1 MTEKKNHVWHPYT
14 KFSAGTLTNIVRA
27 EGSFLYDDQG
37 NRYIDAVSSWWCV
50 NLGHSH
56 PAIVDAIQKQTSI
69 LQHSILG
76 NLTHPNAQELASR
89 LAHLLPS
96 PDRHVHFA
104 SDGSSANEAA
114 LKIAIQYFHNRG
126 EPERDTFLSLTE
138 PYHGDT
144 LGAVSVGFMESFH
157 RPFKRLVFPTV
168 SVDPVANDLAEA
180 IKQNANRLAGVIL
193 EPLCQGAAGMRMY
206 APSTLKA
213 AADTCRTHDIPL
225 IIDEI
230 AMGFGRTGKMFAFQH
245 ADIDPDI
252 VTIGKGISNG
262 TLPISATIVRDSI
275 YDTFSDEPVD
285 HTFYHGHT
293 FAGNPIASAAAL
305 ATLDVYRD
313 ENIITKGES
322 IRHRLKHLSS
332 DLAQHHYVKNMRT
345 LGMIAAFDV
354 ASPEVAQ
361 TIRHAMKTEG
371 VLIRPLGN
379 VLYVMPPLN
388 ISTDLLDEIFAKY
401 HQVLDQTAVR

>member
-1 MTEKKNHVWHPYT
+1 
-14 KFSAGTLTNIVRA
+14 
-27 EGSFLYDDQG
+27 
-37 NRYIDAVSSWWCV
+37 
-50 NLGHSH
+50 
-56 PAIVDAIQKQTSI
+56 
-69 LQHSILG
+69 
-76 NLTHPNAQELASR
+76 
-89 LAHLLPS
+89 
-96 PDRHVHFA
+96 
-104 SDGSSANEAA
+104 
-114 LKIAIQYFHNRG
+114 
-126 EPERDTFLSLTE
+126 
-138 PYHGDT
+138 
-144 LGAVSVGFMESFH
+144 
-157 RPFKRLVFPTV
+157 
-168 SVDPVANDLAEA
+168 
-180 IKQNANRLAGVIL
+180 
-193 EPLCQGAAGMRMY
+193 MRMY
-206 APSTLKA
+206 APSTLKPQQ
-213 AADTCRTHDIPL
+213 TCRTRRPF

-230 AMGFGRTGKMFAFQH
+230 AMGFGRAGKMFAQH

-332 DLAQHHYVKNMRT
+332 DLAQHHCVKNIRT